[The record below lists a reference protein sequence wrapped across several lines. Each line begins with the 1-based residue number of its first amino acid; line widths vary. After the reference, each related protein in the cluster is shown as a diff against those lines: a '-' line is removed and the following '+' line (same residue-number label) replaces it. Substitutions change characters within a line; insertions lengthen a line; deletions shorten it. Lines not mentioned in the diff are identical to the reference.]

1 VSGQDLV
8 QYFIEGFPV
17 GCVYALVAVGIT
29 LTYKTSGVFNLAFGA
44 QAFLSAAVM
53 YQMREG
59 EILYMNIGQ
68 QPMWLCLLV
77 SVFIVAP
84 LFGLLLDRALFR
96 YMRNASW
103 VVKLVSS
110 LGLFVALPEIIKA
123 LLTGVKP
130 KFNAPSISSTIGI
143 DRAFG
148 ISAEKNEPW
157 HVGDYVIRAD
167 FVTITVVTLIMVA
180 FLFVLFRYTA
190 LGLRMRAIVESF
202 RMVELAGV
210 DSERV
215 SMFAWMLS
223 SFLAGLAGV
232 LLAPLVSIDGNAF
245 TLLLVSAVAA
255 AAFGR
260 LTSIPLALAG
270 GLILGIGQRAI
281 IGLAYEQSWPQT
293 LQKGIRPALPFLALF
308 LLLIL
313 LPAFKGRRDVTDP
326 LSGVDPP
333 PPAMAHEYKDEQL
346 QRTSKLAFRI
356 IVPLVIVFV
365 LFGLSDLW
373 VFRLTDA
380 LTIAVAFLSITI
392 FTGLGGQVSLCQA
405 AFAGIGGFT
414 MVNLS
419 VENGWPILLALAV
432 GVLLAGIIGAL
443 LAVPALRLG
452 GIFLTMA
459 TLAFGLMADSIVFGQ
474 RAVSGTA
481 SGIDVNRPDIF
492 NHDWFLGKDQ
502 RWFLF
507 VVVCFAA
514 VGYLVIFIRNG
525 STGRYFAS
533 LRGSE
538 TAAASIGINGTRQR
552 ILLFALSASI
562 AGLGGG
568 LIALHA
574 GRVDALTYPALFGVA
589 WVVLVVSLGS
599 RTVDGA
605 LNAAIGFVVFQWLL
619 ADYFHLPASIA
630 LIGFGFG
637 AITYARH
644 PEGIVEFQTR
654 RNILAQQK
662 ARVFKQRAAEMLAR
676 GPLPAGYIE
685 RRKVTLPVLAGT
697 LLAILLTIGRGIF
710 GGVEGLPVWLLAVC
724 IVPSLLFVFVW
735 IVVSERRLLGMGGT
749 RNAWW
754 ILVISAVA
762 GAGLGAFFTNTVW
775 RTPPFEEPQ
784 MIIDAPTGIAML
796 IGLAAGFGIAAFFLL
811 PVQIQQVA
819 RQRDYREIDVTW
831 RDGRGPT
838 LWICIGTFL
847 CFWATNGGVDK
858 TGWEPTVSSI
868 VKGVEAA
875 LIPLYLLGLVATMV
889 LAQWVSSVQGGMNE
903 LVLGEVDVAPGIP
916 LAEDGLPEELPGLD
930 DDEESLAPLAPMKS
944 TPMPSGGSD

>member
-1 VSGQDLV
+1 VSFQDIV

-17 GCVYALVAVGIT
+17 GCVYALVAVGLV

-53 YQMREG
+53 YEMRQG
-59 EILYMNIGQ
+59 DILGIGP
-68 QPMWLCLLV
+68 QPMWLCLFV

-96 YMRNASW
+96 YMRNANW

-130 KFNAPSISSTIGI
+130 QFDAPSISSTIGI
-143 DRAFG
+143 DRVFG
-148 ISAEKNEPW
+148 ISAEKNEPL

-167 FVTITVVTLIMVA
+167 FVTITVVTLIMVV

-333 PPAMAHEYKDEQL
+333 PPAMAHEYKDAQL
-346 QRTSKLAFRI
+346 ARASKIAFWVV
-356 IVPLVIVFV
+356 VPLFLVFV
-365 LFGLSDLW
+365 LTGMTDLW
-373 VFRLTDA
+373 VFRITDA
-380 LTIAVAFLSITI
+380 LTLAVAFLSITV
-392 FTGLGGQVSLCQA
+392 FTGLGGQVSLGQA

-443 LAVPALRLG
+443 LAIPALRLG

-459 TLAFGLMADSIVFGQ
+459 TLAFGLMCDSIVFGQ

-481 SGIDVNRPDIF
+481 SGIDVNRPSVLNGHSI
-492 NHDWFLGKDQ
+492 LGPDQ
-502 RWFLF
+502 RWFIF
-507 VVVCFAA
+507 VFACFAA

-552 ILLFALSASI
+552 ILLFSLSAAI

-568 LIALHA
+568 LIALQA

-605 LNAAIGFVVFQWLL
+605 LNAALGFVIFQWLL
-619 ADYFHLPASIA
+619 SDYFHMSASIA

-644 PEGIVEFQTR
+644 PEGIVEYQTR
-654 RNILAQQK
+654 RSVLATQK
-662 ARVFKQRAAEMLAR
+662 GRVLKERAAAMLAR
-676 GPLPAGYIE
+676 GPLPKGYIPS
-685 RRKVTLPVLAGT
+685 RNVTLPVLAGT
-697 LLAILLTIGRGIF
+697 LLAILLTIGRGIVSN
-710 GGVEGLPVWLLAVC
+710 VEGLPVWLLVLC
-724 IVPSLLFVFVW
+724 VVPSLCFVLGW
-735 IVVSERRLLGMGGT
+735 IVMTEGRLQRVGGT
-749 RNAWW
+749 RRGWW
-754 ILVISAVA
+754 IFAAGAVA
-762 GAGLGAFFTNTVW
+762 GAGLGWALTNIIV
-775 RTPPFEEPQ
+775 RTPPFEDPQ
-784 MIIDAPTGIAML
+784 VAIDVPTGIAIL
-796 IGLAAGFGIAAFFLL
+796 VGLAGGVAVAAFFLL

-819 RQRDYREIDVTW
+819 RQRDYREIGVTW

-838 LWICIGTFL
+838 LWIAIGLFL
-847 CFWATNGGVDK
+847 GYWATNGGVDK
-858 TGWEPTVSSI
+858 TGWEPTVTTI
-868 VKGVEAA
+868 VKGVESA
-875 LIPLYLLGLVATMV
+875 LWPLYLLGLVATIV
-889 LAQWVSSVQGGMNE
+889 LAQWVGAVQGGVNE
-903 LVLGEVDVAPGIP
+903 LVMGEVDVAPGVP
-916 LAEDGLPEELPGLD
+916 LAEDGLPEELPGLGREE
-930 DDEESLAPLAPMKS
+930 DEEPLAPMAP
-944 TPMPSGGSD
+944 TPTGGSD